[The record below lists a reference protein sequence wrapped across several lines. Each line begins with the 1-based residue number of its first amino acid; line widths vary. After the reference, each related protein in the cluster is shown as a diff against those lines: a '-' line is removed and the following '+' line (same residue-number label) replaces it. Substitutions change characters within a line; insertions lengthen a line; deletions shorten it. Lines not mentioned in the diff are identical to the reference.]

1 MPSTPTGWSRI
12 FDAFIVAAIICAASL
27 FGILTRPLDFLA
39 AFWPANAILLGM
51 MVRWPRLATPL
62 GWIAAIVG
70 YFLADLLTGG
80 TWLATA
86 WLTAGNVAGALT
98 GWLLFRRHSAKDLHL
113 QNPLSVLRLLTVC
126 AIAAFAAAAVGS
138 GTAPIL
144 FDKSWAEGFWFWF
157 ATELVNSIVILPV
170 LFTFPRYLKE
180 RQRRFHFRKEDIGWR
195 STAPFIALLASIA
208 ATELIGGPG
217 AIAIPITALLWC
229 ALSYGLFT
237 SAVLTMLLCMWLLIA
252 ISAGFLPIPLED
264 DFMQSMTSLR
274 LGITLLALGPLT
286 VASINRAKTELLR
299 KLHYSATHDDLTR
312 SFSRKAF
319 FDRGEDLLMESKSSK
334 TPLSVLMVDVDDFK
348 QLNDQYGHALG
359 DSVLVG
365 LVGAFSE
372 LLREEDIFGR
382 IGGEEF
388 AVLLPGM
395 SIDEAAKTAGRFQKE
410 AKTIS
415 VSPAGGSVARVTV
428 SIGVAMTDVEKNE
441 SLEEV
446 LARAD
451 NALYEAKENGKD
463 QVICS

>member
-1 MPSTPTGWSRI
+1 
-12 FDAFIVAAIICAASL
+12 
-27 FGILTRPLDFLA
+27 
-39 AFWPANAILLGM
+39 
-51 MVRWPRLATPL
+51 
-62 GWIAAIVG
+62 
-70 YFLADLLTGG
+70 
-80 TWLATA
+80 
-86 WLTAGNVAGALT
+86 
-98 GWLLFRRHSAKDLHL
+98 
-113 QNPLSVLRLLTVC
+113 
-126 AIAAFAAAAVGS
+126 
-138 GTAPIL
+138 
-144 FDKSWAEGFWFWF
+144 
-157 ATELVNSIVILPV
+157 
-170 LFTFPRYLKE
+170 
-180 RQRRFHFRKEDIGWR
+180 
-195 STAPFIALLASIA
+195 
-208 ATELIGGPG
+208 
-217 AIAIPITALLWC
+217 
-229 ALSYGLFT
+229 
-237 SAVLTMLLCMWLLIA
+237 
-252 ISAGFLPIPLED
+252 
-264 DFMQSMTSLR
+264 
-274 LGITLLALGPLT
+274 
-286 VASINRAKTELLR
+286 
-299 KLHYSATHDDLTR
+299 
-312 SFSRKAF
+312 
-319 FDRGEDLLMESKSSK
+319 MESKSSK

-428 SIGVAMTDVEKNE
+428 SIGIAMTDVEKNE